1 MGQGI
6 GSLKHRAGVDVPVST
21 MHFLISTDAR
31 SGMPEQR
38 RHDREDAPVELK
50 DARINFC
57 CQSSVTQRGVV
68 EPIDILSY
76 K

>member
-1 MGQGI
+1 
-6 GSLKHRAGVDVPVST
+6 
-21 MHFLISTDAR
+21 
-31 SGMPEQR
+31 MPEQR

-76 K
+76 EWTDHASMLQCSEGEMGCVRQGMSDG